1 MAIKGFFL
9 VWTIL
14 GHFKVTIK
22 YNKRQKIVFKKF
34 RKGIKNAEFYAEFK
48 SVQKIINKK
57 VRKNGIL
64 PILSLIEKVFSL

>member
-48 SVQKIINKK
+48 SV
-57 VRKNGIL
+57 
-64 PILSLIEKVFSL
+64 